1 MNVPS
6 LTGVR
11 GIAALWVVLFHV
23 QSFGGELGINL
34 AYGLPVLRAGWAGVD
49 LFFVLSGFVL
59 MLVHEQDFPRLR
71 WPPVLRFAWL
81 RFFRIYPL
89 ATVVLLLI
97 LALTLVD
104 REFAVAWSPR
114 SVPPNFTVSSFFR
127 TLFLATRWW
136 SPTDGDWN
144 QPVWSLSVEIL
155 GYVAFPFIAV
165 LATRISNRWV
175 LGVLALGCLAFPTVY
190 AFFYAAKTFNDDI
203 FWGAGVRM
211 AGAFTGGIVLAR
223 LHRLTPESWR
233 GLQGRVADLGI
244 IALAAALLL
253 APPSGYGLTTLCFG
267 AIVYGLAA
275 GRGAANWLFSTPLA
289 VWLGRISF
297 PLYLVHVMAL
307 SWLRYSLFRDDA
319 SLPDRLPERLAGL
332 VLYLVFIF
340 ALAWLLHLYVERPT
354 HHFARAAFP
363 ANRKP
368 EAALAGRPANS

>member
-11 GIAALWVVLFHV
+11 GIAALWVVFFHI
-23 QSFGGELGINL
+23 QSFGGELGINA
-34 AYGLPVLRAGWAGVD
+34 AYGLPVLRVGWAGVD

-59 MLVHEQDFPRLR
+59 MLSHEQDFPRLR
-71 WPPVLRFAWL
+71 WPPLLRFAWL

-104 REFAVAWSPR
+104 REFAAAWSPR

-165 LATRISNRWV
+165 VATRISNRWV
-175 LGVLALGCLAFPTVY
+175 LVMLALCCLAFPTVY
-190 AFFYAAKTFNDDI
+190 AYFYASKMFNDDI

-223 LHRLTPESWR
+223 LHRMTPENWR
-233 GLQGRVADLGI
+233 GMQGRAADFGI
-244 IALAAALLL
+244 AGLLVVLLL
-253 APPSGYGLTTLCFG
+253 APPSGYGLITLCFG

-275 GRGAANWLFSTPLA
+275 DRGAANWLFSRPLA

-297 PLYLVHVMAL
+297 PLYLIHVMAL
-307 SWLRYSLFRDDA
+307 SWLRYSLYRDDG
-319 SLPDRLPERLAGL
+319 SLAERLGGL
-332 VLYLVFIF
+332 VLYLVFVF

-354 HHFARAAFP
+354 HRFARQAFP
-363 ANRKP
+363 ANPKT
-368 EAALAGRPANS
+368 EGALAGRAANG